1 MGPSLLGAGHHGPPA
16 GTGLI
21 SSHSP
26 GLRPGHLRS
35 IRTPSRAIEI
45 ESDASPKQRQA
56 VSRLTILH
64 YDAPRGAWSEG
75 SEPVR
80 SSRRY
85 VAPASCVEQDH
96 SRQRTE
102 VIGTGRP
109 KVLPIARGED
119 HVEGLAS

>member
-56 VSRLTILH
+56 VSRLTILYRDISDDH
-64 YDAPRGAWSEG
+64 TG
-75 SEPVR
+75 EPVCPGHR
-80 SSRRY
+80 VVVTCRVR
-85 VAPASCVEQDH
+85 A
-96 SRQRTE
+96 
-102 VIGTGRP
+102 
-109 KVLPIARGED
+109 LPESGPYATP
-119 HVEGLAS
+119 LFMF